1 MAAMLKITKLIYPI
15 NRLIDLREFAMLMQN
30 RLLTHPS
37 SQHLCPHTI
46 GRYHNLKLDV
56 EVCHGDAN
64 RSVSNISKFKMTAIC
79 NFKSH

>member
-15 NRLIDLREFAMLMQN
+15 NRLIDLRESAMLMQN

-46 GRYHNLKLDV
+46 GR
-56 EVCHGDAN
+56 
-64 RSVSNISKFKMTAIC
+64 
-79 NFKSH
+79 